1 MSMQA
6 AQARYDAMEPDD
18 TNDDIYEADLDALR
32 EALLCIDCDDL
43 DGKRYWECIRREEV
57 IRARIAE
64 LEWDRELGMRRYGDD

>member
-32 EALLCIDCDDL
+32 EALSYIDCDDL
-43 DGKRYWECIRREEV
+43 DGKRYWECDRREKL

-64 LEWDRELGMRRYGDD
+64 LELEQETEEQEVEA